1 MYIFDI
7 GLNNSGRTRPVAVRV
22 WLGDETGRHLF
33 QTRSEAKP
41 TRCLVESGRGE
52 GGVFWSVKARRH
64 IKEEAFKRNLNAS

>member
-1 MYIFDI
+1 MYIFFDAS
-7 GLNNSGRTRPVAVRV
+7 LNNSGRTRPVAVRG

-52 GGVFWSVKARRH
+52 GGVFSER
-64 IKEEAFKRNLNAS
+64 